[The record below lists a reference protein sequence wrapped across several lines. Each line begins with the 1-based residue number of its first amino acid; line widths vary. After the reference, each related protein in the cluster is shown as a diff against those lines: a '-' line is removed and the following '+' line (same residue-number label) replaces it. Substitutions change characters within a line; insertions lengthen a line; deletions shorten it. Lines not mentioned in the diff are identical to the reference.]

1 MNSNK
6 TPKNSLKR
14 TTSGGG
20 SGGIIFEKY
29 QLGHILGRG
38 SFAKVYYGRS
48 LHDNSSV
55 AIKVIEKPSICDSN
69 MEPRLVREVSAMRRL
84 NNHPNI
90 LKLHELMATKTKIY
104 LVMELAQGGELF
116 AKVSRRG
123 RLSES
128 TCRTYFQQ
136 LVSTIHFCHQNGI
149 AHRDLKPQ
157 NLLLDGDGNLKVSDF
172 GLSALPEQIRGDGML
187 YTACGT
193 PVYTAP
199 EVVKRNGYDGA
210 KADAWSC
217 GVILYVMLVGHV
229 PFQGS
234 NIANLYKKIRRREI
248 NFPGWVS
255 KPARNIIFRLL
266 DPNPDTRLG
275 VDGIM
280 GLGWFKKSLQPDP
293 GRGSDPEN
301 ELGCLLG
308 DDEKNDTNIGMNAFD
323 IISMSPGLDLSGLF
337 DSGTRTRQKRFVSR
351 GTMRE
356 VEERVVKAGE
366 ELGYKVEKGKGK
378 DMVVLVKGK
387 VVLLV
392 RMVEVVKQMELLMVE
407 IKVVSGNEGV
417 DFEWE
422 EFKLGLGDIV
432 VSLHAC

>member
-6 TPKNSLKR
+6 TPQNSLKR

-48 LHDNSSV
+48 LQDNSSV
-55 AIKVIEKPSICDSN
+55 AIKVIEKPSNSDPN
-69 MEPRLVREVSAMRRL
+69 MELRLIREVSAMRRL

-90 LKLHELMATKTKIY
+90 LKLHEVMATKTKIY
-104 LVMELAQGGELF
+104 LVMELAKGGELF
-116 AKVSRRG
+116 TKLLRRG

-136 LVSTIHFCHQNGI
+136 LVSTVHFCHQNGV

-157 NLLLDGDGNLKVSDF
+157 NLLLDGNGNLKVSDF

-187 YTACGT
+187 HTACGT

-199 EVVKRNGYDGA
+199 EVVRRNGYDGA

-217 GVILYVMLVGHV
+217 GVILFVMLVGDV
-229 PFQGS
+229 PFRDS
-234 NIANLYKKIRRREI
+234 NIANLYKKICRREI
-248 NFPGWVS
+248 NIPVWIS
-255 KPARNIIFRLL
+255 TPAQNIIHRLL
-266 DPNPDTRLG
+266 DPNPNTRMG

-280 GLGWFKKSLQPDP
+280 GLSWFKKSLQP
-293 GRGSDPEN
+293 GMGSGSDPEN
-301 ELGCLLG
+301 ELGSLLS
-308 DDEKNDTNIGMNAFD
+308 DDEKSGNEIGMNAFD
-323 IISMSPGLDLSGLF
+323 IISMSPGLDLSGF
-337 DSGTRTRQKRFVSR
+337 FYSGQRKERRFVSR

-356 VEERVVKAGE
+356 VEERVLKVGE

-378 DMVVLVKGK
+378 EMVGLVKGK

-392 RMVEVVKQMELLMVE
+392 KMAEVGKEMELWIVE
-407 IKVVSGNEGV
+407 IRVVSGNEGV

-422 EFKLGLGDIV
+422 DFKLGLGDIV
-432 VSLHAC
+432 VS

>member
-6 TPKNSLKR
+6 TPQNSLKR
-14 TTSGGG
+14 TISGGG

-38 SFAKVYYGRS
+38 SFAKVYYAKS
-48 LHDNSSV
+48 LQDNSSV
-55 AIKVIEKPSICDSN
+55 AIKVIEKPSNSDPN
-69 MEPRLVREVSAMRRL
+69 MEPRLIREVSVMRRL

-90 LKLHELMATKTKIY
+90 LKLHEVMATKTKIY
-104 LVMELAQGGELF
+104 LVMELAKGGELF
-116 AKVSRRG
+116 TKLSRRG

-136 LVSTIHFCHQNGI
+136 LVSTVHFCHQNGV

-157 NLLLDGDGNLKVSDF
+157 NLLLDGCGNLKVSDF

-199 EVVKRNGYDGA
+199 EVVRRNGYDGA

-217 GVILYVMLVGHV
+217 GVILFVMLVGYL
-229 PFQGS
+229 PFQDS
-234 NIANLYKKIRRREI
+234 NIANLYKKISKREI
-248 NFPGWVS
+248 NFPVWISTSV
-255 KPARNIIFRLL
+255 RNIIYRLL
-266 DPNPDTRLG
+266 DPNPNTRLG
-275 VDGIM
+275 VEVLM
-280 GLGWFKKSLQPDP
+280 GLSWFKKSLQRNP
-293 GRGSDPEN
+293 GSGSEPEN
-301 ELGCLLG
+301 ELESLLS
-308 DDEKNDTNIGMNAFD
+308 DDEKSGGLGMNAFD
-323 IISMSPGLDLSGLF
+323 IISMSPGLDLSGFF
-337 DSGTRTRQKRFVSR
+337 DSGTRRKERRFVSR

-356 VEERVVKAGE
+356 VEERVVKVGE

-378 DMVVLVKGK
+378 DMVGLVKGK

-392 RMVEVVKQMELLMVE
+392 KMVEVVKQMELLMVE
-407 IKVVSGNEGV
+407 IRVVSGNEGV

-422 EFKLGLGDIV
+422 ELKLGLGDSV
-432 VSLHAC
+432 VSCHGC